1 MSAVRL
7 ATMWLDSCSGCHMS
21 LLDMDE
27 RLIELAGQ
35 IEMVY
40 GPLVDAKEF
49 PENVDVV
56 VVTGGVGNEHQA
68 ELLRT
73 ARERSRILVSM
84 GDCAI
89 TGNVPAMRNLFDM
102 DEIMEAVYAD
112 AKPGRPP
119 VPPEDVPP
127 LQPLVEPLH
136 RFVKVDEYI
145 PGCPPVA
152 DLIHFIVSELIQGR
166 VPGLGVRAKFC

>member
-1 MSAVRL
+1 MSVVRL
-7 ATMWLDSCSGCHMS
+7 ATMWLESCSGCHMS

-27 RLIELAGQ
+27 RLVELADLV
-35 IEMVY
+35 ELVY

-49 PENVDVV
+49 PPDVDVV
-56 VVTGGVGNEHQA
+56 VVTGGVGNREQA

-84 GDCAI
+84 GDCAV
-89 TGNVPAMRNLFDM
+89 TGNVPAMRNLFDLDDVM
-102 DEIMEAVYAD
+102 DEVYGQAT
-112 AKPGRPP
+112 PGRPP
-119 VPPEDVPP
+119 VPPQEVPELLP
-127 LQPLVEPLH
+127 TVEPLH

-152 DLIHFIVSELIQGR
+152 DLIHFILSEIIQGR
-166 VPGLGVRAKFC
+166 IPGLGVRAKFG